1 MKGSTDA
8 ALKLR
13 LKTLIVRET
22 DKQVDPQTVP
32 DDKPLF
38 GPKSALEL
46 DSVDGLQ
53 VSMALQMEFGL
64 RVEDPKDMRRI
75 LADVNSSDERRVG
88 KECVST
94 CRSRWS
100 PYH

>member
-75 LADVNSSDERRVG
+75 LADVN
-88 KECVST
+88 T
-94 CRSRWS
+94 LARSEEHTSELQSLMRIS
-100 PYH
+100 YAV

>member
-1 MKGSTDA
+1 MKGSQDA

-22 DKQVDPQTVP
+22 DKQVDPQSVP

-53 VSMALQMEFGL
+53 VSMALQLEFGL
-64 RVEDPKDMRRI
+64 RVEDPKEMRRI
-75 LADVNSSDERRVG
+75 LADVNTLADFVQ
-88 KECVST
+88 
-94 CRSRWS
+94 
-100 PYH
+100 PA

>member
-1 MKGSTDA
+1 MKGSQDA

-22 DKQVDPQTVP
+22 DKQVDPQSVP
-32 DDKPLF
+32 DDQPLF
-38 GPKSALEL
+38 GPKSVLEL

-64 RVEDPKDMRRI
+64 RVEDPKEMRRI
-75 LADVNSSDERRVG
+75 LADVNTLADFIQAA
-88 KECVST
+88 
-94 CRSRWS
+94 
-100 PYH
+100 